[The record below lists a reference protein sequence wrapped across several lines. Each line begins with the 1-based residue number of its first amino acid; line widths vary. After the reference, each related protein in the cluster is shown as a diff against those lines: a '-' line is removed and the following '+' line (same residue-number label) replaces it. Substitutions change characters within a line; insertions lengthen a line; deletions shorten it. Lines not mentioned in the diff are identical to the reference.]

1 VRTVLPIALGA
12 ALAAAIVA
20 AVVLVLF
27 VPLGADEPRA
37 VASPSPT
44 SGTGTSPVLTPAA
57 STPVAPTSP
66 PPATSEP
73 SVGIAVGNLA
83 PDFVLPSPQGADIR
97 LSEFRGR
104 PVWIN
109 FWAPWCPACR
119 TEMPRIERMYQANR
133 EAGLVVLG
141 VAVQDSPESVV
152 AFASEVGATYPI
164 AIDADG
170 RVAATY
176 GGFALPVHYWI
187 DCDGIVRDWAFGELP
202 PDLLAA
208 SLDRILEP

>member
-1 VRTVLPIALGA
+1 VVRTTLPVGLGA
-12 ALAAAIVA
+12 ALAAVIIA
-20 AVVLVLF
+20 AVVLV
-27 VPLGADEPRA
+27 VPLGADERA
-37 VASPSPT
+37 AIVSRSPNAAGSSPT
-44 SGTGTSPVLTPAA
+44 STPAA
-57 STPVAPTSP
+57 SPTAAPTTAPPPTPV
-66 PPATSEP
+66 P
-73 SVGIAVGNLA
+73 SVGIEVGNLA
-83 PDFVLPSPQGADIR
+83 PDFELPSPEGVAIR
-97 LSEFRGR
+97 LSDFRGR

-141 VAVQDSPESVV
+141 IAVQDTRQSVV

-187 DCDGIVRDWAFGELP
+187 DVDGVVRDWAFGELP

-208 SLDRILEP
+208 SVERILGR